1 MHLMRKHC
9 ANAGFRFNIH
19 TMQATEEP
27 EKLRVQLEALTAEH
41 RDLDDAISQWLA
53 VPSQDELSLRRMKK
67 HKLQLKDRIALIESM
82 LEPDVPA

>member
-27 EKLRVQLEALTAEH
+27 EKLRVQLEALTIEH
-41 RDLDDAISQWLA
+41 RDLAIAALSCIPESEFRRNLLA
-53 VPSQDELSLRRMKK
+53 IADLTV
-67 HKLQLKDRIALIESM
+67 DRQA
-82 LEPDVPA
+82 